1 MSQPNVNDMTYLLRS
16 EKLAELLRT
25 NVAKNIVRLIS
36 VCYFSY
42 IFYKIKYLYPQIQL
56 NFSFAIRCVILS
68 GIASGG
74 LFLSTF
80 RFFQSHRLIGFS
92 LLLPIFPSILI
103 VTPGIGLIS
112 LVFAI
117 VLAYSYYVFFAKRK
131 VKDDDN

>member
-1 MSQPNVNDMTYLLRS
+1 MSEPSVNTLSYLLRS
-16 EKLAELLRT
+16 EKLAELFYT

-36 VCYFSY
+36 VCYFAY

-56 NFSFAIRCVILS
+56 NFSFAIRCVIFS

-80 RFFQSHRLIGFS
+80 RFFQNHGFVGFS

-112 LVFAI
+112 LFFAI
-117 VLAYSYYVFFAKRK
+117 VLAYSYFVFFSKRK
-131 VKDDDN
+131 VKVTDA

>member
-1 MSQPNVNDMTYLLRS
+1 MSEPSVNTLSYLPRS
-16 EKLAELLRT
+16 EKLVELLKT
-25 NVAKNIVRLIS
+25 DVAKNIVRLIS
-36 VCYFSY
+36 VLYFAY

-56 NFSFAIRCVILS
+56 NFSFAMRCVILS
-68 GIASGG
+68 GITSGG

-80 RFFQSHRLIGFS
+80 RFFQNHGFVGFS

-117 VLAYSYYVFFAKRK
+117 VLAYLYFVFFSKRK
-131 VKDDDN
+131 VKATDA